1 MEQLIN
7 QEINPLK
14 LLFQSNGVHDG
25 LPEKITDFLPA
36 IVYVYDADSRKLKYI
51 NNKITDLLGYS
62 YNDVQTWDND
72 LMGMVHKD
80 DQENVK
86 RELQKFSTLEDNE
99 SHSYNSR
106 LTQKTGSWKYFRTM
120 GTVLNRDAKGRA
132 ASVLFIAQDITE
144 EVEAGT
150 RFKRIDELFND
161 TQELL
166 RFGVW
171 EWIVP
176 ENKITWSN
184 GLYKILGYDPKTEKD
199 SLHITPEFYL
209 QHVLD
214 ADREKVLYNR
224 KDHLIHHEYDL
235 YYKVHD
241 RNGRV
246 KDVREK
252 AKVFRNEKDELLRV
266 IGSTTDITEQSQ
278 LYRDLASYKAM
289 KQENEEFLG
298 YGTWEVD
305 ARTGVFFW
313 SDGMYRLF
321 GYNPE
326 TDKNKITVSEAL
338 YQKHMVEEDFEKSK
352 SFINDVV
359 AGMER
364 PENFVSEYEI
374 KTNDGNIKRIETSGK
389 LFYDNSGQWVKTIGT
404 SRDITRL
411 RQYQESLEEKIKDL
425 DRSNK
430 ELEEFAY
437 VASHDMN
444 EPLRKITTFIE
455 RLENK
460 YKPEL
465 GEEGKLYLTRI
476 SASVENMRHLIDT
489 LLEFSRTA
497 RSNQPFS
504 QVDLNGIVK
513 EVQTDLEL
521 KIEETSATLHSDVLP
536 VIEAIP
542 SQMKQLFDNL
552 LNNSFKF
559 RKTDIHPVITIR
571 CLRLSRR
578 QKEQHHLD
586 ANNTWFRIDFSDN
599 GIGFEPEYNKRI
611 FQIFQ
616 RLHGKTEYPGSGIGL
631 AICKKII
638 DQHKG
643 LIYATGEPDNGA
655 TFTLILPEHQ
665 L

>member
-14 LLFQSNGVHDG
+14 LLFQSNSDNDG
-25 LPEKITDFLPA
+25 FPDKITDFFPA
-36 IVYVYDADSRKLKYI
+36 IIYIFDADAKKLKYI
-51 NNKITDLLGYS
+51 NRKVTDLLGYT

-72 LMGMVHKD
+72 LMSIVHKD
-80 DQENVK
+80 DLENVK
-86 RELQKFSTLEDNE
+86 KELQKFYDLQDDE
-99 SHSYNSR
+99 SYSYNAR
-106 LTQKTGSWKYFRTM
+106 LTHKTGNWKYFRTM
-120 GTVLNRDAKGRA
+120 GTVLNRDTKGG
-132 ASVLFIAQDITE
+132 ASSILFIAQDITE
-144 EVEAGT
+144 EVETGNQ
-150 RFKRIDELFND
+150 FKRIDELFND

-166 RFGVW
+166 KFGVW
-171 EWIVP
+171 EWSVADNRIS
-176 ENKITWSN
+176 WSN
-184 GLYKILGYDPKTEKD
+184 GLYRILGYDPKSEKD
-199 SLHITPEFYL
+199 NLHITPEFYL
-209 QHVLD
+209 QHVND
-214 ADREKVLYNR
+214 ADRDKVLYNR

-235 YYKVHD
+235 YYKIHD

-252 AKVFRNEKDELLRV
+252 AKVIRNDKNELLRV
-266 IGSTTDITEQSQ
+266 IGSTIDITEQSK
-278 LYRDLASYKAM
+278 LYRDLAAYKAM
-289 KQENEEFLG
+289 KQENEEFLD
-298 YGTWEVD
+298 YGTWEYD
-305 ARTGVFFW
+305 ARMGNYFW
-313 SDGMYRLF
+313 SDGMYRLY

-326 TDKNKITVSEAL
+326 TDKNKVVVNETL
-338 YQKHMVEEDFEKSK
+338 YQKHMDEEHFEKSK
-352 SFINDVV
+352 TFTEAII
-359 AGMER
+359 AQKEK
-364 PENFVSEYEI
+364 PENFVTEYQI
-374 KTNDGNIKRIETSGK
+374 KTNDGSLKQIETSGK
-389 LFYDNSGQWVKTIGT
+389 LFYDSEGKWLKTIGT

-411 RQYQESLEEKIKDL
+411 RLYQSSLEEKIKDL

-455 RLENK
+455 RLETK
-460 YKPEL
+460 YKSEL
-465 GEEGKLYLTRI
+465 GADGKLYLTRI

-497 RSNQPFS
+497 RSNQPFL
-504 QVDLNGIVK
+504 QVDLNNIIK

-521 KIEETSATLHSDVLP
+521 KIEETVTTIHIEVLP

-552 LNNSFKF
+552 LNNSIKF
-559 RKTDIHPVITIR
+559 RKPNVDPVINIR
-571 CLRLSRR
+571 CLRLSSR

-586 ANNTWFRIDFSDN
+586 TGNTWFKIDFTDN
-599 GIGFEPEYNKRI
+599 GIGFEPEFNTRI

-643 LIYATGEPDNGA
+643 LIYATGESDNGA
-655 TFTLILPEHQ
+655 TFTIILPEHQ
-665 L
+665 

>member
-14 LLFQSNGVHDG
+14 LLFQSNSDNDG
-25 LPEKITDFLPA
+25 FPDKITDFFPA
-36 IVYVYDADSRKLKYI
+36 IIYIFDADAKKLKYI
-51 NNKITDLLGYS
+51 NRKVTDLLGYTF
-62 YNDVQTWDND
+62 NDVQTWDND
-72 LMGMVHKD
+72 LMSIVHKD
-80 DQENVK
+80 DLENVK
-86 RELQKFSTLEDNE
+86 NELQKFYALQDDE
-99 SHSYNSR
+99 SYSYNAR
-106 LTQKTGSWKYFRTM
+106 LTHKTGNWKYFRTM
-120 GTVLNRDAKGRA
+120 GTVLNRDTKGG
-132 ASVLFIAQDITE
+132 ASSILFIAQDITE
-144 EVEAGT
+144 EVETGNQ
-150 RFKRIDELFND
+150 FKRIDELFND
-161 TQELL
+161 TQDLL
-166 RFGVW
+166 KFGVW
-171 EWIVP
+171 EWSVAD
-176 ENKITWSN
+176 NKISWSN
-184 GLYKILGYDPKTEKD
+184 GLYRILGYDPKSEKD
-199 SLHITPEFYL
+199 NLHITPEFYL
-209 QHVLD
+209 QHVID
-214 ADREKVLYNR
+214 TDRDKVLYNR

-235 YYKVHD
+235 YYKIHD

-252 AKVFRNEKDELLRV
+252 AKVIRNDKNELLRV
-266 IGSTTDITEQSQ
+266 IGSTIDITEQSK
-278 LYRDLASYKAM
+278 LYRDLAAYKAM
-289 KQENEEFLG
+289 KQENEQFLD
-298 YGTWEVD
+298 YGTWEYD
-305 ARTGVFFW
+305 ARMANYFW
-313 SDGMYRLF
+313 SDGMYRLY

-326 TDKNKITVSEAL
+326 TDKNKVVVNEAL
-338 YQKHMVEEDFEKSK
+338 YQKHMDEEHFEKSK
-352 SFINDVV
+352 AFTEAII
-359 AGMER
+359 AQKEK
-364 PENFVSEYEI
+364 PENFVTEYQI
-374 KTNDGNIKRIETSGK
+374 KTNDGSLKQIETSGK
-389 LFYDNSGQWVKTIGT
+389 LFYDNEGKWLKTIGT

-411 RQYQESLEEKIKDL
+411 RLYQSSLEEKIKDL

-455 RLENK
+455 RLETK
-460 YKPEL
+460 YKSEL
-465 GEEGKLYLTRI
+465 GADGKLYLTRI

-497 RSNQPFS
+497 RSNQPFL
-504 QVDLNGIVK
+504 QVDLNKILK

-521 KIEETSATLHSDVLP
+521 KIEETVTTIHTEVLP

-552 LNNSFKF
+552 LNNSIKF
-559 RKTDIHPVITIR
+559 RKPNVDPVINIR

-586 ANNTWFRIDFSDN
+586 TGNTWFKIDFTDN
-599 GIGFEPEYNKRI
+599 GIGFEPEFNARI

-643 LIYATGEPDNGA
+643 LIYATGESDNGA
-655 TFTLILPEHQ
+655 TFTIILPEHQ
-665 L
+665 

>member
-14 LLFQSNGVHDG
+14 LLFQSNSVHDG

-36 IVYVYDADSRKLKYI
+36 IVYVYDADAHKLKYI
-51 NNKITDLLGYS
+51 NNKLTDMLGYS
-62 YNDVQTWDND
+62 YNDVQTWDSD
-72 LMGMVHKD
+72 LMCMVHKD

-86 RELQKFSTLEDNE
+86 LELQKFNALKDDE
-99 SHSYNSR
+99 SYSYNSR
-106 LTQKTGSWKYFRTM
+106 LTQKVGPWKYFRTL
-120 GTVLNRDAKGRA
+120 GTVLNRDTKGRA
-132 ASVLFIAQDITE
+132 ASILFIAQDITE
-144 EVEAGT
+144 EIESGNQ
-150 RFKRIDELFND
+150 FKRIDELFND

-166 RFGVW
+166 RFGVY
-171 EWIVP
+171 EWNVA

-184 GLYKILGYDPKTEKD
+184 GLYRILGYDPKLEKD

-209 QHVLD
+209 QHVMD

-224 KDHLIHHEYDL
+224 KNDLIHHEYDL
-235 YYKVHD
+235 HYKVHD

-252 AKVFRNEKDELLRV
+252 AKLIRNEKNELLRV
-266 IGSTTDITEQSQ
+266 IGSTIDVTEQSQ
-278 LYRDLASYKAM
+278 LYRDLAAYKAM
-289 KQENEEFLG
+289 KQENEEYLG

-305 ARTGVFFW
+305 PRTGVYFW

-321 GYNPE
+321 GYLPE
-326 TDKNKITVSEAL
+326 AEKNKVAVNEAL
-338 YQKHMVEEDFEKSK
+338 YQKHMNEDDWERSK
-352 SFINDVV
+352 AWLTELES
-359 AGMER
+359 GTLT
-364 PENFVSEYEI
+364 PENFISEYTI
-374 KTNDGNIKRIETSGK
+374 KTNDGSIKRIESSGK
-389 LFYDNSGQWVKTIGT
+389 LFYDNNGKWIKTIGT
-404 SRDITRL
+404 SRDITRI
-411 RQYQESLEEKIKDL
+411 RQYQSSLEDKIKDL

-465 GEEGKLYLTRI
+465 GKDGKLYLNRI

-497 RSNQPFS
+497 RSNQPFV
-504 QVDLNGIVK
+504 QVNLNSLVK

-521 KIEETSATLHSDVLP
+521 KIEETSTTIHTETLP

-552 LNNSFKF
+552 LNNAVKF
-559 RKTDIHPVITIR
+559 RKTNIHPVINIR
-571 CLRLSRR
+571 CLKLSRR
-578 QKEQHHLD
+578 QKETHHLE
-586 ANNTWFRIDFSDN
+586 AGKTWFKIDITDN
-599 GIGFEPEYNKRI
+599 GIGFEPEYKQRI

-643 LIYATGEPDNGA
+643 VIYATGEPENGA
-655 TFTLILPEHQ
+655 TFTIILPEHQ
-665 L
+665 

>member
-14 LLFQSNGVHDG
+14 LLFQSNSDNDG
-25 LPEKITDFLPA
+25 FPDKITDFFPA
-36 IVYVYDADSRKLKYI
+36 IIYIFDADAKKLKYI
-51 NNKITDLLGYS
+51 NRKVTDLLGYT

-72 LMGMVHKD
+72 LMSIVHKD
-80 DQENVK
+80 DLENVK
-86 RELQKFSTLEDNE
+86 KELQKFYALQDDE
-99 SHSYNSR
+99 SYSYNAR
-106 LTQKTGSWKYFRTM
+106 LTHKTGNWKYFRTM
-120 GTVLNRDAKGRA
+120 GTVLNRDTKGG
-132 ASVLFIAQDITE
+132 ASSILFIAQDVTE
-144 EVEAGT
+144 EVETGNQ
-150 RFKRIDELFND
+150 FKRIDELFND
-161 TQELL
+161 TQDLL
-166 RFGVW
+166 KFGVW
-171 EWIVP
+171 EWSVAD
-176 ENKITWSN
+176 NKISWSN
-184 GLYKILGYDPKTEKD
+184 GLYRILGYDPKSEKD
-199 SLHITPEFYL
+199 NLHITPEFYL
-209 QHVLD
+209 QHVID
-214 ADREKVLYNR
+214 ADRDKVLYNR

-235 YYKVHD
+235 YYKIHD

-246 KDVREK
+246 KDIREK
-252 AKVFRNEKDELLRV
+252 AKVIRNDKNELLRV
-266 IGSTTDITEQSQ
+266 IGSTIDITEQSK
-278 LYRDLASYKAM
+278 LYRDLAAYKAM
-289 KQENEEFLG
+289 KQENEEFLN
-298 YGTWEVD
+298 YGTWEYD
-305 ARTGVFFW
+305 ARMGNYFW
-313 SDGMYRLF
+313 SDGMYRLY

-326 TDKNKITVSEAL
+326 TDKNKVVVNETL
-338 YQKHMVEEDFEKSK
+338 YQKHMDEEHFEKSK
-352 SFINDVV
+352 TFTEAII
-359 AGMER
+359 AQKEK
-364 PENFVSEYEI
+364 PENFVTEYQI
-374 KTNDGNIKRIETSGK
+374 KTNDGSLKQIETSGK
-389 LFYDNSGQWVKTIGT
+389 LFYDSEGKWLKTIGT

-411 RQYQESLEEKIKDL
+411 RLYQSSLEEKIKDL

-455 RLENK
+455 RLETK
-460 YKPEL
+460 YKSEL
-465 GEEGKLYLTRI
+465 GADGKLYLTRI

-497 RSNQPFS
+497 RSNQPFL
-504 QVDLNGIVK
+504 QVDLNNILK

-521 KIEETSATLHSDVLP
+521 KIEETVTTIHIEVLP

-552 LNNSFKF
+552 LNNSIKF
-559 RKTDIHPVITIR
+559 RKPNVHPVINIR

-586 ANNTWFRIDFSDN
+586 TGNTWFKIDFTDN
-599 GIGFEPEYNKRI
+599 GIGFEPEFNARI

-643 LIYATGEPDNGA
+643 LIYATGESDNGA
-655 TFTLILPEHQ
+655 TFTIILPEHQ
-665 L
+665 

>member
-14 LLFQSNGVHDG
+14 LLFQSNSDNDG
-25 LPEKITDFLPA
+25 FPDKITDFFPA
-36 IVYVYDADSRKLKYI
+36 IIYIFDADAKKLKYI
-51 NNKITDLLGYS
+51 NRKVTDLLGYT

-72 LMGMVHKD
+72 LMSFVHKD
-80 DQENVK
+80 DLEIVK
-86 RELQKFSTLEDNE
+86 KELQKFYALQDDE
-99 SHSYNSR
+99 SYSYNSR
-106 LTQKTGSWKYFRTM
+106 LTHKTGNWKYFRTM
-120 GTVLNRDAKGRA
+120 GTVLNRDTKGG
-132 ASVLFIAQDITE
+132 ASSILFIAQDITE
-144 EVEAGT
+144 EVETGNQ
-150 RFKRIDELFND
+150 FKRIDELFND

-166 RFGVW
+166 KFGVW
-171 EWIVP
+171 EWSVAD
-176 ENKITWSN
+176 NRITWSN
-184 GLYKILGYDPKTEKD
+184 GLYRILGYDPKSEKD
-199 SLHITPEFYL
+199 NLHITPEFYL
-209 QHVLD
+209 QHVID

-235 YYKVHD
+235 YYKIHD

-252 AKVFRNEKDELLRV
+252 AKVIRNDKDELLRV
-266 IGSTTDITEQSQ
+266 IGSTIDITEQSK
-278 LYRDLASYKAM
+278 LYRDLAAYKAM
-289 KQENEEFLG
+289 KQENEQFLD
-298 YGTWEVD
+298 YGTWEYD
-305 ARTGVFFW
+305 ARTGNYFW
-313 SDGMYRLF
+313 SDGMYRLY
-321 GYNPE
+321 GYHPE
-326 TDKNKITVSEAL
+326 TDKNKVVVNEAL
-338 YQKHMVEEDFEKSK
+338 YQKHMDEEHFEKSK
-352 SFINDVV
+352 ALTDAVI
-359 AGMER
+359 AQKEK
-364 PENFVSEYEI
+364 PENFVTEYQI
-374 KTNDGNIKRIETSGK
+374 KTNDGSLKQIETSGK
-389 LFYDNSGQWVKTIGT
+389 LFYDNEGKWLKTIGT

-411 RQYQESLEEKIKDL
+411 RLYQSSLEEKIKDL

-455 RLENK
+455 RLETK
-460 YKPEL
+460 YKSEL
-465 GEEGKLYLTRI
+465 GTDGKLYLTRI

-497 RSNQPFS
+497 RSNQPFL
-504 QVDLNGIVK
+504 QVDLNRILK

-521 KIEETSATLHSDVLP
+521 KIEETGTTINVEVLP

-552 LNNSFKF
+552 LNNSIKF
-559 RKTDIHPVITIR
+559 RKPNVHPVINIR

-586 ANNTWFRIDFSDN
+586 TGNTWFKIDFTDN
-599 GIGFEPEYNKRI
+599 GIGFEPEFNARI

-643 LIYATGEPDNGA
+643 LIYATGESDNGA
-655 TFTLILPEHQ
+655 TFTIILPEHQ
-665 L
+665 

>member
-14 LLFQSNGVHDG
+14 LLFQSNSDNDG
-25 LPEKITDFLPA
+25 FPDKITDFFPA
-36 IVYVYDADSRKLKYI
+36 IIYIFDADAKKLKYI
-51 NNKITDLLGYS
+51 NRKVTDLLGYT

-72 LMGMVHKD
+72 LMSIVHKD
-80 DQENVK
+80 DLENVK
-86 RELQKFSTLEDNE
+86 KELQKFYALQDDE
-99 SHSYNSR
+99 SYSYNSR
-106 LTQKTGSWKYFRTM
+106 LTHKTGNWKYFRTM
-120 GTVLNRDAKGRA
+120 GTVLNRDTKGG
-132 ASVLFIAQDITE
+132 ASSILFIAQDITE
-144 EVEAGT
+144 EVETGNQ
-150 RFKRIDELFND
+150 FKRIDELFND

-166 RFGVW
+166 KFGVW
-171 EWIVP
+171 EWSVADNRI
-176 ENKITWSN
+176 NWSN
-184 GLYKILGYDPKTEKD
+184 GLYRILGYDPKSEKD
-199 SLHITPEFYL
+199 NLHITPEFYL
-209 QHVLD
+209 QHVID

-235 YYKVHD
+235 YYKIHD

-252 AKVFRNEKDELLRV
+252 AKVIRNDKDELLRV
-266 IGSTTDITEQSQ
+266 IGSTIDITEQSK
-278 LYRDLASYKAM
+278 LYRDLAAYKAM
-289 KQENEEFLG
+289 KQENEQFLD
-298 YGTWEVD
+298 YGTWEYD
-305 ARTGVFFW
+305 ARTANYFW
-313 SDGMYRLF
+313 SDGMYRLY

-326 TDKNKITVSEAL
+326 TDKNKVIVNEAL
-338 YQKHMVEEDFEKSK
+338 YQKHMDEEHFEKSK
-352 SFINDVV
+352 AFTDAII
-359 AGMER
+359 AQKEK
-364 PENFVSEYEI
+364 PENFVTEYQI
-374 KTNDGNIKRIETSGK
+374 KTNDGSLKQIETSGK
-389 LFYDNSGQWVKTIGT
+389 LFYDNEGKWLKTIGT

-411 RQYQESLEEKIKDL
+411 RLYQSSLEEKIKDL

-455 RLENK
+455 RLETK
-460 YKPEL
+460 YKSEL
-465 GEEGKLYLTRI
+465 GADGKLYLTRI

-497 RSNQPFS
+497 RSNQPFL
-504 QVDLNGIVK
+504 QVDLNKILK

-521 KIEETSATLHSDVLP
+521 KIEETATIIHVEVLP

-552 LNNSFKF
+552 LNNSIKF
-559 RKTDIHPVITIR
+559 RKPNVHPTINIR

-586 ANNTWFRIDFSDN
+586 TGNTWFKIDFTDN
-599 GIGFEPEYNKRI
+599 GIGFEPEFNARI

-643 LIYATGEPDNGA
+643 LIYAAGESDNGA
-655 TFTLILPEHQ
+655 TFTIILPEHQ
-665 L
+665 

>member
-14 LLFQSNGVHDG
+14 LLFQSNSDNNGFPD
-25 LPEKITDFLPA
+25 KITDFFPA
-36 IVYVYDADSRKLKYI
+36 IIYIFDADAKKLKYI
-51 NNKITDLLGYS
+51 NRKVTDLLGYT

-72 LMGMVHKD
+72 LMSIVHKD
-80 DQENVK
+80 DLENVK
-86 RELQKFSTLEDNE
+86 NELQKFYALQDDE
-99 SHSYNSR
+99 SYSYNAR
-106 LTQKTGSWKYFRTM
+106 LTHKTGNWKYFRTM
-120 GTVLNRDAKGRA
+120 GTVLNRDTKGG
-132 ASVLFIAQDITE
+132 ASSILFIAQDITE
-144 EVEAGT
+144 EVETGNQ
-150 RFKRIDELFND
+150 FKRIDELFND

-166 RFGVW
+166 KFGVW
-171 EWIVP
+171 EWSVADD
-176 ENKITWSN
+176 KISWSN
-184 GLYKILGYDPKTEKD
+184 GLYRILGYDPKSEKD
-199 SLHITPEFYL
+199 NLHITSEFYL
-209 QHVLD
+209 QHVID
-214 ADREKVLYNR
+214 ADRDKVLYNR

-235 YYKVHD
+235 YYKIHD

-252 AKVFRNEKDELLRV
+252 AKVIRNDKNELLRV
-266 IGSTTDITEQSQ
+266 IGSTIDITEQSK
-278 LYRDLASYKAM
+278 LYRDLAAYKAM
-289 KQENEEFLG
+289 KQENEQFLD
-298 YGTWEVD
+298 YGTWEYD
-305 ARTGVFFW
+305 ARMANYFW
-313 SDGMYRLF
+313 SDGMYRLY

-326 TDKNKITVSEAL
+326 TDKNKVVVNEAL
-338 YQKHMVEEDFEKSK
+338 YQKHMDEEHFEKSK
-352 SFINDVV
+352 AFTEAII
-359 AGMER
+359 AQKEK
-364 PENFVSEYEI
+364 PENFVTEYQI
-374 KTNDGNIKRIETSGK
+374 KTNDGSLKQIETSGK
-389 LFYDNSGQWVKTIGT
+389 LFYDNEGKWLKTIGT

-411 RQYQESLEEKIKDL
+411 RLYQSSLEEKIKDL

-455 RLENK
+455 RLETK
-460 YKPEL
+460 YKSEL
-465 GEEGKLYLTRI
+465 GADGKLYLTRI

-497 RSNQPFS
+497 RSNQPFL
-504 QVDLNGIVK
+504 QVDLNKILK

-521 KIEETSATLHSDVLP
+521 KIEETVTTIHIEVLP

-552 LNNSFKF
+552 LNNSIKF
-559 RKTDIHPVITIR
+559 RKPNVHPVINIR

-586 ANNTWFRIDFSDN
+586 TGNTWFKIDFTDN
-599 GIGFEPEYNKRI
+599 GIGFEPEFNARI

-643 LIYATGEPDNGA
+643 LIYATGESDNGA
-655 TFTLILPEHQ
+655 TFTIILPEHQ
-665 L
+665 

>member
-14 LLFQSNGVHDG
+14 LLFQSNSDNDG
-25 LPEKITDFLPA
+25 FPDKITDFFPA
-36 IVYVYDADSRKLKYI
+36 IIYIFDADAKKLKYI
-51 NNKITDLLGYS
+51 NRKVTDLLGYTF
-62 YNDVQTWDND
+62 NDVQTWDND
-72 LMGMVHKD
+72 LMSIVHKD
-80 DQENVK
+80 DLENVK
-86 RELQKFSTLEDNE
+86 SELQKFYALQDDE
-99 SHSYNSR
+99 SYSYNAR
-106 LTQKTGSWKYFRTM
+106 LTHKTGNWKYFRTM
-120 GTVLNRDAKGRA
+120 GTVLNRDTKGG
-132 ASVLFIAQDITE
+132 ASSILFIAQDITE
-144 EVEAGT
+144 EVETGNQ
-150 RFKRIDELFND
+150 FKRIDELFND

-166 RFGVW
+166 KFGVW
-171 EWIVP
+171 EWSVAD
-176 ENKITWSN
+176 NKISWSN
-184 GLYKILGYDPKTEKD
+184 GLYRILGYDPKSEKD
-199 SLHITPEFYL
+199 NLHITPEFYL
-209 QHVLD
+209 QHVID
-214 ADREKVLYNR
+214 ADRDKVLYNR

-235 YYKVHD
+235 YYKIHD

-252 AKVFRNEKDELLRV
+252 AKVIRNDKNELLRV
-266 IGSTTDITEQSQ
+266 IGSTIDVTEQSK
-278 LYRDLASYKAM
+278 LYRDLAAYKAM
-289 KQENEEFLG
+289 KQENEQFLD
-298 YGTWEVD
+298 YGTWEYD
-305 ARTGVFFW
+305 ARMANYFW
-313 SDGMYRLF
+313 SDGMYRLY

-326 TDKNKITVSEAL
+326 TDKNRVVVNEAL
-338 YQKHMVEEDFEKSK
+338 YQKHMDEEHFEKSK
-352 SFINDVV
+352 AFTEAII
-359 AGMER
+359 AQKEK
-364 PENFVSEYEI
+364 PENFVTEYQI
-374 KTNDGNIKRIETSGK
+374 KTNDGSLKQIETSGK
-389 LFYDNSGQWVKTIGT
+389 LFYDNEGKWLKTIGT

-411 RQYQESLEEKIKDL
+411 RLYQSSLEEKIKDL

-455 RLENK
+455 RLETK
-460 YKPEL
+460 YKSEL
-465 GEEGKLYLTRI
+465 GADGKLYLTRI

-497 RSNQPFS
+497 RSNQPFL
-504 QVDLNGIVK
+504 QVDLNKILK

-521 KIEETSATLHSDVLP
+521 KIEETITTIHIEALP
-536 VIEAIP
+536 EIEAIP

-552 LNNSFKF
+552 LNNSIKF
-559 RKTDIHPVITIR
+559 RKPNVAPVINIR

-586 ANNTWFRIDFSDN
+586 TGNTWFKIDFTDN
-599 GIGFEPEYNKRI
+599 GIGFEPEFNARI

-643 LIYATGEPDNGA
+643 LIYATGESDNGA
-655 TFTLILPEHQ
+655 TFTIILPEHQ
-665 L
+665 

>member
-14 LLFQSNGVHDG
+14 LLFQSNSDNDG
-25 LPEKITDFLPA
+25 FPDKITDFFPA
-36 IVYVYDADSRKLKYI
+36 IIYIFDADAKKLKYI
-51 NNKITDLLGYS
+51 NRKVTDLLGYTF
-62 YNDVQTWDND
+62 NDVQTWDNN
-72 LMGMVHKD
+72 LMSIVHKD
-80 DQENVK
+80 DLENVK
-86 RELQKFSTLEDNE
+86 NELQKFYDLQDDE
-99 SHSYNSR
+99 SYSYNAR
-106 LTQKTGSWKYFRTM
+106 LTHKTGNWKYFRTM
-120 GTVLNRDAKGRA
+120 GTVLNRDTKGG
-132 ASVLFIAQDITE
+132 ASSILFIAQDITE
-144 EVEAGT
+144 EVETGNQ
-150 RFKRIDELFND
+150 FKRIDELFND

-166 RFGVW
+166 KFGVW
-171 EWIVP
+171 EWSVAD
-176 ENKITWSN
+176 NKISWSN
-184 GLYKILGYDPKTEKD
+184 GLYRILGYDPKSEKD
-199 SLHITPEFYL
+199 NLHITPEFYL
-209 QHVLD
+209 QHVID
-214 ADREKVLYNR
+214 ADRDKVLYNR

-235 YYKVHD
+235 YYKIHD

-252 AKVFRNEKDELLRV
+252 AKVIRNDKNELLRV
-266 IGSTTDITEQSQ
+266 IGSTIDITEQSK
-278 LYRDLASYKAM
+278 LYRDLAAYKAM
-289 KQENEEFLG
+289 KQENEEFLD
-298 YGTWEVD
+298 YGTWEYD
-305 ARTGVFFW
+305 ARMGNYFW
-313 SDGMYRLF
+313 SDGMYRLY

-326 TDKNKITVSEAL
+326 TDKNKVVVNETL
-338 YQKHMVEEDFEKSK
+338 YQKHMDEEHFEKSK
-352 SFINDVV
+352 TFTEAIL
-359 AGMER
+359 AQKEK
-364 PENFVSEYEI
+364 PENFVTEYQI
-374 KTNDGNIKRIETSGK
+374 KTNDGSLKQIETSGK
-389 LFYDNSGQWVKTIGT
+389 LFYDNEGKWLKTIGT

-411 RQYQESLEEKIKDL
+411 RLYQSSLEEKIKDL

-455 RLENK
+455 RLETK
-460 YKPEL
+460 YKSEL
-465 GEEGKLYLTRI
+465 GADGKLYLTRI

-497 RSNQPFS
+497 RSNQPFL
-504 QVDLNGIVK
+504 QVDLNYILK

-521 KIEETSATLHSDVLP
+521 KIEETATTIHMEVLP

-552 LNNSFKF
+552 LNNSIKF
-559 RKTDIHPVITIR
+559 RKPNVHPVINIR

-586 ANNTWFRIDFSDN
+586 TGNTWFKIDFTDN
-599 GIGFEPEYNKRI
+599 GIGFEPEFNTRI

-643 LIYATGEPDNGA
+643 LIYATGESDNGA
-655 TFTLILPEHQ
+655 TFTIILPEHQ
-665 L
+665 

>member
-7 QEINPLK
+7 HEINPLK
-14 LLFQSNGVHDG
+14 LLFQSNSDNDG
-25 LPEKITDFLPA
+25 FPDKITDLFPA
-36 IVYVYDADSRKLKYI
+36 IIYIFDADAKKLKYI
-51 NNKITDLLGYS
+51 NRKVTDLLGYS
-62 YNDVQTWDND
+62 YNDVLTWDND
-72 LMGMVHKD
+72 LMTIVHKD
-80 DQENVK
+80 DLENVK
-86 RELQKFSTLEDNE
+86 KELQKFYALQDNE
-99 SHSYNSR
+99 SYSYNSR
-106 LTQKTGSWKYFRTM
+106 LTHKTGNWKYFRTM
-120 GTVLNRDAKGRA
+120 GTVLNRDPKGC
-132 ASVLFIAQDITE
+132 ASSILFIAQDITE
-144 EVEAGT
+144 EVESGNQ
-150 RFKRIDELFND
+150 FKRIDELFND

-171 EWIVP
+171 EWSVA
-176 ENKITWSN
+176 ENKISWSN
-184 GLYKILGYDPKTEKD
+184 GLYRILGYDPKTEKEN
-199 SLHITPEFYL
+199 LHITPEFYL
-209 QHVLD
+209 QHVID
-214 ADREKVLYNR
+214 ADRDKVLYNR
-224 KDHLIHHEYDL
+224 KDHLVHHEYDL

-252 AKVFRNEKDELLRV
+252 AKVIRNDKDEVLRV
-266 IGSTTDITEQSQ
+266 IGSTIDITEQSK
-278 LYRDLASYKAM
+278 LYRDLAAYKAM
-289 KQENEEFLG
+289 KQENEEFLD
-298 YGTWEVD
+298 YGTWEYD
-305 ARTGVFFW
+305 ARSGNYFW

-326 TDKNKITVSEAL
+326 TDKNKIVVNEAL
-338 YQKHMVEEDFEKSK
+338 YQKHMDEEHFEKGRT
-352 SFINDVV
+352 F
-359 AGMER
+359 MEAIIAEKEK
-364 PENFVSEYEI
+364 PENFVTEYQI
-374 KTNDGNIKRIETSGK
+374 KANDGSLKRIESSGK
-389 LFYDNSGQWVKTIGT
+389 LFYDYDGKWLKTIGT

-411 RQYQESLEEKIKDL
+411 RLYQASLEEKIKDL

-455 RLENK
+455 RLESK
-460 YKPEL
+460 YKSEL
-465 GEEGKLYLTRI
+465 GADGKLYLNRI

-497 RSNQPFS
+497 RNNQPFL
-504 QVDLNGIVK
+504 QVDLNKILK

-521 KIEETSATLHSDVLP
+521 KIEETGTTIHVEMLP

-552 LNNSFKF
+552 LNNSIKF
-559 RKTDIHPVITIR
+559 RKPDVQPVINIR

-578 QKEQHHLD
+578 QKEQHYLD
-586 ANNTWFRIDFSDN
+586 TANTWFKIDFTDN
-599 GIGFEPEYNKRI
+599 GIGFEPEFNERI

-643 LIYATGEPDNGA
+643 LIYATGESDNGA
-655 TFTLILPEHQ
+655 TFTIILPEHQ
-665 L
+665 

>member
-14 LLFQSNGVHDG
+14 LLFQSNSDNDG
-25 LPEKITDFLPA
+25 FPDKITDFFPA
-36 IVYVYDADSRKLKYI
+36 IIYIFDADAKKLKYI
-51 NNKITDLLGYS
+51 NRKVTDLLGYS

-72 LMGMVHKD
+72 LMSIVHKD
-80 DQENVK
+80 DLENVK
-86 RELQKFSTLEDNE
+86 KELQKFYDLVDDE
-99 SHSYNSR
+99 SYSYNSR
-106 LTQKTGSWKYFRTM
+106 LTHKTGNWKYFRTM
-120 GTVLNRDAKGRA
+120 GTVLNRDTKGG
-132 ASVLFIAQDITE
+132 ASSILFIAQDITD
-144 EVEAGT
+144 EVETGNQ
-150 RFKRIDELFND
+150 FKRIDELFND

-166 RFGVW
+166 KFGVW
-171 EWIVP
+171 EWSVADD
-176 ENKITWSN
+176 KISWSN
-184 GLYKILGYDPKTEKD
+184 GLYRILGYDPKSEKD
-199 SLHITPEFYL
+199 NLHITPEFYL
-209 QHVLD
+209 QHVID
-214 ADREKVLYNR
+214 ADREKVLYNK

-235 YYKVHD
+235 YYKIHD

-252 AKVFRNEKDELLRV
+252 AKVIRNDKNELLRV
-266 IGSTTDITEQSQ
+266 IGSTIDVTEQSK
-278 LYRDLASYKAM
+278 LYRDLADYKAM
-289 KQENEEFLG
+289 KQENEKFLD
-298 YGTWEVD
+298 YGTWEYD
-305 ARTGVFFW
+305 ARTGNYFW
-313 SDGMYRLF
+313 SDGMYRLY

-326 TDKNKITVSEAL
+326 ADKNKVVVDEAL
-338 YQKHMVEEDFEKSK
+338 YQKHMDEEHFEKSK
-352 SFINDVV
+352 AFTEAII
-359 AGMER
+359 AQKER
-364 PENFVSEYEI
+364 PENFVTEYQI
-374 KTNDGNIKRIETSGK
+374 KTNDGSLKQIETSGK
-389 LFYDNSGQWVKTIGT
+389 LFYDSDGKWLKTIGT

-411 RQYQESLEEKIKDL
+411 RLYQSSLEEKIKDL

-455 RLENK
+455 RLETK

-465 GEEGKLYLTRI
+465 GADGKLYLTRI

-497 RSNQPFS
+497 RSNQPFL
-504 QVDLNGIVK
+504 QVDLNKILK

-521 KIEETSATLHSDVLP
+521 KIEETATTIHLDALP

-552 LNNSFKF
+552 LNNSIKF
-559 RKTDIHPVITIR
+559 RKPNVHPVINIT

-578 QKEQHHLD
+578 QKEQYHLD
-586 ANNTWFRIDFSDN
+586 TGNTWFKIDFTDN
-599 GIGFEPEYNKRI
+599 GIGFEPEFNARI

-643 LIYATGEPDNGA
+643 LIYATGESDNGA
-655 TFTLILPEHQ
+655 TFTIILPEHQ
-665 L
+665 